1 MVGRE
6 IVVAAVVDVGV
17 GNSRVDRWLVVV
29 HMQLRVYWQRA
40 EEV

>member
-6 IVVAAVVDVGV
+6 IVVVAGV

-29 HMQLRVYWQRA
+29 HRQLRVYCRRA